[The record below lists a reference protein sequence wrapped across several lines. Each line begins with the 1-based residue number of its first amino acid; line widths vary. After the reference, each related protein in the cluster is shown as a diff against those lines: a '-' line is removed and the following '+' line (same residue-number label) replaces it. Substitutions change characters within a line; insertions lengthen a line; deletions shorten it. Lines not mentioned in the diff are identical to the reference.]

1 MELTGNL
8 SDFALTDILQ
18 ILALSRKSGTLSLE
32 SGGVHGRII
41 VDQGRIIQASMRP
54 GSPFSERLL
63 HEDHITPE
71 NLSTLKQFASKM
83 EGVWGLKE
91 LLLESGLMDIEALE
105 SAARRHIHDTVGA
118 LVNLE
123 KGRFGIELNYLEPV
137 DVLDE
142 VVLLYGLDVGEV
154 LLGAAKEI
162 DESKRDELLMA
173 SKSVAAMSD
182 NGLNAW
188 RQSAVAEERVQ
199 EEPRRSQPVEEV
211 KEEARELVAEGQD
224 RASRLC
230 SLLAEL
236 RSHSF
241 EAEVSLLIMRYAS
254 EVATRGVLF
263 VVKDDEV
270 CGLGQFGV
278 TATDNGQAPDDRVR
292 GIRIPIGQQT
302 IFDQVIRTGQP
313 FIGHMPNNH
322 WHAEMLKK
330 IGGNGAPLSAFALP
344 LVCND
349 QPIFV
354 FYGDNYPG
362 KSELNGID
370 ELVALVNQASIVLE
384 KLVLERMINE
394 LRQRR
399 P

>member
-32 SGGVHGRII
+32 AGSVQGRII
-41 VDQGRIIQASMRP
+41 VDQGRIIQATMRP

-63 HEDHITPE
+63 HEDHIRPD
-71 NLSTLKQFASKM
+71 NLATLKQYASQM

-91 LLLESGLMDIEALE
+91 LLLESGLMDVETLE
-105 SAARRHIHDTVGA
+105 SVARRHIHDVVGA

-123 KGRFGIELNYLEPV
+123 KGRFGIELNYLEPT
-137 DVLDE
+137 DILNE
-142 VVLLYGLDVGEV
+142 VGLSYGLDVGEV

-173 SKSVAAMSD
+173 SKNVAAMSEANL
-182 NGLNAW
+182 NGW
-188 RQSAVAEERVQ
+188 QQSAIAAERVQ
-199 EEPRRSQPVEEV
+199 ARPPDDEPVEEARKEV
-211 KEEARELVAEGQD
+211 KELATDGHD
-224 RASRLC
+224 RAARLC

-263 VVKDDEV
+263 VVKDDEI

-278 TATDNGQAPDDRVR
+278 SATDNGQAPDERVR
-292 GIRIPIGQQT
+292 GIKIPIGQQT
-302 IFDQVIRTGQP
+302 IFDHVIKTGQP
-313 FIGHMPNNH
+313 FIGKMPSNH
-322 WHAEMLKK
+322 WHSEMLKK

-362 KSELNGID
+362 MSDLIGID
-370 ELVALVNQASIVLE
+370 ELVALVNQASVVLE
-384 KLVLERMINE
+384 KIVLERMINE
-394 LRQRR
+394 MRQRR
-399 P
+399 A

>member
-32 SGGVHGRII
+32 AGGVQGRII
-41 VDQGRIIQASMRP
+41 VDQGRIIQATMKP

-63 HEDHITPE
+63 QEEHIRPD
-71 NLSTLKQFASKM
+71 NLSTLKQFASQM

-91 LLLESGLMDIEALE
+91 LLLESGLMDVETLE
-105 SAARRHIHDTVGA
+105 SVARHHIHDVVGS
-118 LVNLE
+118 LVSLE
-123 KGRFGIELNYLEPV
+123 KGRFGIELNYLEPT
-137 DVLDE
+137 DILNE
-142 VVLLYGLDVGEV
+142 VGLSYGLDVGEV

-162 DESKRDELLMA
+162 DESKRDELLIA
-173 SKSVAAMSD
+173 SKNVATMSEASL
-182 NGLNAW
+182 NGW
-188 RQSAVAEERVQ
+188 QQSAVAAERYQ
-199 EEPRRSQPVEEV
+199 APPPEDEPVEEARQV
-211 KEEARELVAEGQD
+211 RELVPDGHD
-224 RASRLC
+224 RAARLC

-278 TATDNGQAPDDRVR
+278 AATDNGLAPDERVR

-302 IFDQVIRTGQP
+302 IFDHVIKTGQP
-313 FIGHMPNNH
+313 FIGKMPTNH
-322 WHAEMLKK
+322 WHSEMLKR
-330 IGGNGAPLSAFALP
+330 IGNNGAPLSAFALP

-362 KSELNGID
+362 KSDLTGID
-370 ELVALVNQASIVLE
+370 ELVALVNQASVVLE
-384 KLVLERMINE
+384 KIVLERMIAE

-399 P
+399 A